1 MTIGFIIPEPSWGM
15 PTPDIDVSEWIDE
28 EDDE

>member
-1 MTIGFIIPEPSWGM
+1 MAAMGFIVPEPQWGM

-28 EDDE
+28 DEE

>member
-1 MTIGFIIPEPSWGM
+1 MSIGFLIPEPMWGI
-15 PTPDIDVSEWIDE
+15 PTPDIDLSEWIDE